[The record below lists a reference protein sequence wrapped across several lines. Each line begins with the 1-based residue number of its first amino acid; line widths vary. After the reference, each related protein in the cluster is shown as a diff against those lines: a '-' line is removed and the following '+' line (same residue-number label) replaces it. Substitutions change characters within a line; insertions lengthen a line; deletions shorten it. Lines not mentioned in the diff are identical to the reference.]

1 MNLFLEIKESII
13 MAYNAISG
21 NKMRTLLA
29 TLGIVIGIT
38 AVTLMQTVIEG
49 INRAFEDSISA
60 VGADVLYVQKFEW
73 FGKEDWSF
81 YRNRKDITMTEF
93 EFLDRNLQSAI
104 SVTPVVGTGQMV
116 KYGNLALSM
125 VQIIGTDASYRITNS
140 IEVDEGRFFTQ
151 RESDGGYPVCCI
163 GMDIRD
169 AFFTNQDPIG
179 KTIKIGSYSFKIIG
193 VLEKQGSLLGLF
205 SLDNQIIIPINRFFT
220 LFGTKRSL
228 SINIRA
234 ADITNMEET
243 KQEVISI
250 FRKARKIPYGEAND
264 FGVNQ
269 QEAFKSTYES
279 LTGLIKII
287 GTLITALAL
296 VVGSVGIA
304 NIMFVSVK
312 ERTKEIGVRKAIGA
326 KRSTILLQFLVESCL
341 ICLLGGIIGLLISY
355 PISVIIDAAV
365 LPTAMPLWVVF
376 LALFI
381 SVLFGVLAG
390 FFPAYQASKMRP
402 VDALR
407 YE

>member
-125 VQIIGTDASYRITNS
+125 VQIIGTDDSYRITNS